1 MKKQE
6 IIGVRY
12 FEKEEYAIDFIEG
25 RIFFN
30 SAGVFQ
36 NIKNDEQFYNEG
48 QVPILT
54 DEIKIN
60 NESIYGDIKYTL
72 FYEEYK
78 RVPICCFSY
87 LTKNDFCDGIC
98 LTDVRM
104 KQIYKYFVVFNIG
117 DLLKALS
124 KEICNKG
131 CGICARP
138 VEYFDFSDKANPW
151 TKLDLSDIPIHY
163 RKFFIHSN
171 NHDYQK
177 EFRIVITHKMFDY
190 EGANTKI
197 DIGKE
202 WSTVKLKIGTL

>member
-1 MKKQE
+1 MQKQE

-48 QVPILT
+48 QVPIHI

-60 NESIYGDIKYTL
+60 NESIRGDIKYTL

-87 LTKNDFCDGIC
+87 LTKNDFCDGKI
-98 LTDVRM
+98 
-104 KQIYKYFVVFNIG
+104 
-117 DLLKALS
+117 LL
-124 KEICNKG
+124 
-131 CGICARP
+131 
-138 VEYFDFSDKANPW
+138 
-151 TKLDLSDIPIHY
+151 
-163 RKFFIHSN
+163 FFRS
-171 NHDYQK
+171 
-177 EFRIVITHKMFDY
+177 R
-190 EGANTKI
+190 
-197 DIGKE
+197 
-202 WSTVKLKIGTL
+202 STTSFFQFFGW